1 MKNSLKMSEKNSA
14 TYYLLAILFLLLPF
28 LIISIYNH
36 PSADDFSY
44 SDFANR
50 LGFWN
55 AQIENYYIWTGRYT
69 ATALLTVNPLDYT
82 NLILYRV
89 LPVILLIS
97 FSFSVY
103 YFLNKLLIN
112 SRRRD
117 IIVLTFLI
125 LFLYIYYTPNITEAF
140 YWMAGSITY
149 QLASIL
155 SLLLFSM
162 FLDLFRIKD
171 RKKKIFLT
179 IPASFLCVAIVGLNE
194 TSMLILVMIT
204 FILFATN
211 FYIKKEPDP
220 VLLILFLVTAAASAV
235 VILAPGN
242 LVRMAE
248 KPGRFQLL
256 FSITGSIKTTLL
268 YIAGWLPMLLI
279 FIALF
284 SPLLNRLAGNI
295 KARFPL
301 ENFKFIHLLSL
312 ALAFLSFIILCFFP
326 SYWSQG
332 GKPPA
337 RTVNVIYLL
346 FIFGSFALSVLFFL
360 LLQNLQRPVSEIPH
374 PIRISMVI
382 AALAILIV
390 KPNNIRKV
398 YQDLLSGS
406 AYRYNIEMNQ
416 RYNLL
421 EKCDSECVVPPIKNR
436 PFTLFAYDLAA
447 KPSDEIYW
455 YNKHL
460 GDYFGLEPVK
470 VKK

>member
-1 MKNSLKMSEKNSA
+1 MSEKNSA
-14 TYYLLAILFLLLPF
+14 TYYFLAILFLLLPF
-28 LIISIYNH
+28 LVISIFNH

-44 SDFANR
+44 SDFVNR

-69 ATALLTVNPLDYT
+69 ATALLTVNPIDYT
-82 NLILYRV
+82 NLTFYRI
-89 LPVILLIS
+89 LPVLLLIS

-103 YFLNKLLIN
+103 YFLNKLLIKT
-112 SRRRD
+112 RRRD

-125 LFLYIYYTPNITEAF
+125 LFLYLYYTPNITEAF

-155 SLLLFSM
+155 SLFLFSI
-162 FLDLFRIKD
+162 LLILFRIKD

-179 IPASFLCVAIVGLNE
+179 SLASLLCIAIVGLNE
-194 TSMLILVMIT
+194 TSMLILVVIT
-204 FILFATN
+204 FLLFATN
-211 FYIKKEPDP
+211 FYVKKSPDP
-220 VLLILFLVTAAASAV
+220 ILLILFVITAAASAV

-256 FSITGSIKTTLL
+256 YSITGSIKTTLL
-268 YIAGWLPMLLI
+268 YIASWLPMLLI
-279 FIALF
+279 MIALF
-284 SPLLNRLAGNI
+284 SPLLNRIAGNI
-295 KARFPL
+295 KVRFSL
-301 ENFKFIHLLSL
+301 EKLNFMHLLSL
-312 ALAFLSFIILCFFP
+312 ALAFLGFIIICFFP

-337 RTVNVIYLL
+337 RTINVIYLL

-360 LLQNLQRPVSEIPH
+360 LLQNLQRPLPRIPQR
-374 PIRISMVI
+374 IRILMLLVI
-382 AALAILIV
+382 FAIIIV

-398 YQDLLSGS
+398 YHDLLSGT

-421 EKCDSECVVPPIKNR
+421 EKCDSECLVPPIKNR
-436 PFTLFAYDLAA
+436 PFILFAYDLAV
-447 KPSDEIYW
+447 KPSEEIYW

-460 GDYFGLEPVK
+460 GDYFGLEPIK
-470 VKK
+470 VFENNSEP

>member
-1 MKNSLKMSEKNSA
+1 MSEKNSA
-14 TYYLLAILFLLLPF
+14 ISYLLAILFLLLPF
-28 LIISIYNH
+28 LVISIYNH

-55 AQIENYYIWTGRYT
+55 AQIENYFIWTGRYT
-69 ATALLTVNPLDYT
+69 ATALLTVSPLDYT
-82 NLILYRV
+82 NLTLYRV
-89 LPVILLIS
+89 LPVLLLIS

-103 YFLNKLLIN
+103 YFLNKLLIHT
-112 SRRRD
+112 RRRD
-117 IIVLTFLI
+117 LIVLTFLI

-155 SLLLFSM
+155 TLFLFSIL
-162 FLDLFRIKD
+162 LDLIRIKD
-171 RKKKIFLT
+171 RNKKIILT
-179 IPASFLCVAIVGLNE
+179 LLASFLCIVIVGLNE
-194 TSMLILVMIT
+194 TSMLILVVIT
-204 FILFATN
+204 FILFATD
-211 FYIKKEPDP
+211 FYIKKAPDP

-248 KPGRFQLL
+248 KPGRFQLIY
-256 FSITGSIKTTLL
+256 SIIGSIKTTLL

-279 FIALF
+279 TIALF
-284 SPLLNRLAGNI
+284 SPLLNIIAGNI
-295 KARFPL
+295 KADFSL
-301 ENFKFIHLLSL
+301 GKLNFRHVLI
-312 ALAFLSFIILCFFP
+312 LAFAFLGFIALCFFP

-332 GKPPA
+332 GKPPP

-360 LLQNLQRPVSEIPH
+360 LLQNLKRPVPEIPH
-374 PIRISMVI
+374 AIRISMVFVV
-382 AALAILIV
+382 LAILIV

-398 YQDLLSGS
+398 YLDLLSGS

-416 RYNLL
+416 RYDLL

-436 PFTLFAYDLAA
+436 PFTLFAYDLAE
-447 KPSDEIYW
+447 KPSNEMYW
-455 YNKHL
+455 YNRHL
-460 GDYFGLEPVK
+460 GDYFGLEPIK